1 MSVGPR
7 FDLNRYDAAVFD
19 LDGTIWLG
27 PGHPIP
33 GAREFLDRCRDLGCT
48 IAFATNAPRPP
59 TPVIE
64 QLVADGLARP
74 GEPVI
79 TSAVV
84 LTRTLVRRGVTR
96 AGALV
101 PEPMADWMRAAGIEV
116 VAPADHDID
125 SFGEIGSGRALVMAA
140 SRQVT
145 IGDIER
151 LGRLAAAGHP
161 VYVVSKDPGYPV
173 AGGIEP
179 GGGALFAA
187 LRTLYDVD
195 ATILGKPSSAY
206 ADAVAA
212 AIGGRERR
220 IVMFGDSQRA
230 DMGIAHELGAD
241 GVLLTTHS
249 LRPIAPTEPL
259 PTYTAGTLADT
270 PLPIASEVT

>member
-1 MSVGPR
+1 MKPR
-7 FDLNRYDAAVFD
+7 FDLSHYDAAVFD
-19 LDGTIWLG
+19 LDGTVWLG

-33 GAREFLDRCRDLGCT
+33 GAREFLDRCRDLGHA

-59 TPVIE
+59 TPLIE

-84 LTRTLVRRGVTR
+84 ITRTLVRRGVTR

-116 VAPADHDID
+116 VAPADHDIA
-125 SFGEIGSGRALVMAA
+125 SFGEIGPGRALVMAA

-161 VYVVSKDPGYPV
+161 VYAVSKDPGYPV

-179 GGGALFAA
+179 GGAALLAA

-195 ATILGKPSSAY
+195 ATILGKPSTDY
-206 ADAVAA
+206 AAAVAEA
-212 AIGGRERR
+212 VGGAERR
-220 IVMFGDSQRA
+220 IVMFGDSAHA

-241 GVLLTTHS
+241 GVLLTAHS
-249 LRPIAPTEPL
+249 MRPIEPTGPM
-259 PTYTAGTLADT
+259 PHYTAATLADA
-270 PLPIASEVT
+270 PLPIESEVT